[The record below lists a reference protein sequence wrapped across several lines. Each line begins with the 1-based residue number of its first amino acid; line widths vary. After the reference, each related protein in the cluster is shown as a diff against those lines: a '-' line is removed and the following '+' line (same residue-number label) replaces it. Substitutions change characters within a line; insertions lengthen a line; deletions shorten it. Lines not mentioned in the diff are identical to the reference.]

1 MDFAKPNS
9 QMREGNMEDDDPI
22 EELEMANRD
31 GVVITSNSN
40 KGKIIEFTSH
50 DEDND
55 KYFAQKKKKPIMLVA
70 NSISTTKNT
79 KTTNTNSLTK
89 IR

>member
-9 QMREGNMEDDDPI
+9 PMRKRNMEDDDPI

-40 KGKIIEFTSH
+40 KGKTIEFTSH
-50 DEDND
+50 DENNG
-55 KYFAQKKKKPIMLVA
+55 KYFAKKKK
-70 NSISTTKNT
+70 KNQEC
-79 KTTNTNSLTK
+79 
-89 IR
+89 

>member
-9 QMREGNMEDDDPI
+9 PMREGNMEDDDPI

-40 KGKIIEFTSH
+40 KGKTTEFTSH
-50 DEDND
+50 DEEYG
-55 KYFAQKKKKPIMLVA
+55 KSFAQKKKKP
-70 NSISTTKNT
+70 
-79 KTTNTNSLTK
+79 K
-89 IR
+89 I